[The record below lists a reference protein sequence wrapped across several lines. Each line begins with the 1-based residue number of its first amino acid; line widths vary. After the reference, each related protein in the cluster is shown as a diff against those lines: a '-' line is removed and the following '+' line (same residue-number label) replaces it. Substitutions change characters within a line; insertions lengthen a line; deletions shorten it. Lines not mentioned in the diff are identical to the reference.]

1 MFYIPHYLWKAF
13 EHKKIDKITSGV
25 RGKTLATTLSDRRDS
40 LEDLINYLYQ
50 TQGTHDTYAFK

>member
-25 RGKTLATTLSDRRDS
+25 RGKTLVNKLEERRDC
-40 LEDLINYLYQ
+40 LEDLISYLWE
-50 TQGTHDTYAFK
+50 TKGTHDLYAFK